1 MKKAKALAKRK
12 VTDFVRSGEE
22 FDLPVIEPLE
32 EEVETLE
39 GEENSTEFFTVV
51 EAVDTPLI
59 QTELENTEDIV
70 QEVERVEESQESE
83 LVEETLD
90 IDDTPR
96 VEAEVAPKEETL
108 VDGPSIET
116 DKPKNHFWNTFKRQV
131 IEEPMSIESESP
143 QTVVKEEKA
152 KMSYS
157 AKQTG
162 YTSESAAVIS
172 NTMVIR
178 GDIELDTALVVAG
191 KVIGNVK
198 CKDIVESK
206 SGGSVEGDVQA
217 ETVKLIGGEVKGN
230 ITCVERLEVDAE
242 SNITGDVSAKDIVLS
257 GNITGEVKASG
268 MVTLTHSASV
278 KGDLYA
284 GSVSIEAG
292 AKLDGKFVVQSNA

>member
-1 MKKAKALAKRK
+1 MKKAKAFTKRK

-32 EEVETLE
+32 NEDEKLEVQLETSEIL
-39 GEENSTEFFTVV
+39 STVV
-51 EAVDTPLI
+51 EETPLLTNP
-59 QTELENTEDIV
+59 QLEATEDLV
-70 QEVERVEESQESE
+70 QDAEWIEEAK
-83 LVEETLD
+83 
-90 IDDTPR
+90 
-96 VEAEVAPKEETL
+96 EAEVENHASKETLNAETHEDSKEETL
-108 VDGPSIET
+108 VGGQTIET
-116 DKPKNHFWNTFKRQV
+116 DKSKKHFWNTYKRQV
-131 IEEPMSIESESP
+131 IEEPISIESQSP
-143 QTVVKEEKA
+143 QTVVKEERV

-157 AKQTG
+157 AKQSG

-191 KVIGNVK
+191 RVVGNVK

-206 SGGSVEGDVQA
+206 SGGSVEGDIQA

-230 ITCVERLEVDAE
+230 IICAERVEVDAE
-242 SNITGDVSAKDIVLS
+242 SKVTGDVSAKDIVLS
-257 GNITGEVKASG
+257 GSITGEVKAAG
-268 MVTLTHSASV
+268 MVTLTHSASI